1 MKNEINN
8 IKLQFAC
15 SQNWDGMKACESG
28 KFCMACQNTVFDFT
42 DKNQSD
48 FDAIYQQNEG
58 KVCGRFKLSQLASIQ
73 SLQKVAVLSASLMS
87 FSACFKEELPNILP
101 IQSFQEKPIK
111 SDDSIIFGMI
121 AEQLPDFE
129 GGQKAMFKFLSDN
142 VKWPVSHLD
151 CCIEGTI
158 YIGFIVTKEGR
169 IEEVKVKRGL
179 GVAFNE
185 EALRLVKLMDGKW
198 TAGKQNGKPVAVTYT
213 IPIKFKL
220 E

>member
-1 MKNEINN
+1 MKNNINN
-8 IKLQFAC
+8 IQLQFAC
-15 SQNWDGMKACESG
+15 SQNWDGMVACESG
-28 KFCMACQNTVFDFT
+28 KFCAACQNTVFDFT

-48 FDAIYQQNEG
+48 FEAIYQQNER

-73 SLQKVAVLSASLMS
+73 NFQKAAVLSASLMS
-87 FSACFKEELPNILP
+87 FSACFKEEMPNILP
-101 IQSFQEKPIK
+101 IESAHEKQIQSEE
-111 SDDSIIFGMI
+111 SIIFGMI
-121 AEQLPDFE
+121 AEQHPEFE
-129 GGQKAMFKFLSDN
+129 GGQIAMYRFLSNN
-142 VKWPVSHLD
+142 VKWPVSSLD

-158 YIGFIVTKEGR
+158 YVGFIVTKEGR

-185 EALRLVKLMDGKW
+185 EAVRLVKLMDGKW
-198 TAGKQNGKPVAVTYT
+198 KAGKQNGKAVTFAYT